1 MLPQPITLFL
11 PWVAS
16 ALAAWLLTDKLSQL
30 INGLIIAALFVLS
43 VGLCILTSGV
53 PLTCLSVGI
62 VIGYSAGVFG
72 LLKPLMDFASV
83 KLPSPLAAL
92 APTPVAV
99 IAPTAIQGSVS
110 SAGPV
115 RAPQPLTLP
124 AERKQFI
131 AGPGAILGN
140 TAPPAGPTPPP
151 GNG

>member
-30 INGLIIAALFVLS
+30 VNGLIIAALFVLS
-43 VGLCILTSGV
+43 VGLCILLSGV
-53 PLTCLSVGI
+53 PLTSLSVGI

-72 LLKPLMDFASV
+72 LLKPLMDFLSV

-92 APTPVAV
+92 APAPVVVEA
-99 IAPTAIQGSVS
+99 APVTLQSTLS
-110 SAGPV
+110 STGTV

-124 AERKQFI
+124 DRKLPGGGVVPGTLPP
-131 AGPGAILGN
+131 GP
-140 TAPPAGPTPPP
+140 PPPP
-151 GNG
+151 GNS

>member
-53 PLTCLSVGI
+53 PMTSLSVGI

-83 KLPSPLAAL
+83 KLPSPLASL
-92 APTPVAV
+92 APARIVDGAPV
-99 IAPTAIQGSVS
+99 TMQGVVS
-110 SAGPV
+110 NAGTTIPP
-115 RAPQPLTLP
+115 RAST
-124 AERKQFI
+124 
-131 AGPGAILGN
+131 
-140 TAPPAGPTPPP
+140 
-151 GNG
+151 